1 MEYKNVNPK
10 LGDTLE
16 ILSKSIKNKDME
28 TALKTF
34 KLIKGNKYSLFIE
47 QKKSFLKN
55 TYNDIN
61 LSIYGNIFV
70 YND

>member
-28 TALKTF
+28 TALKIF
-34 KLIKGNKYSLFIE
+34 KLLKGNRYSVSIE
-47 QKKSFLKN
+47 QNKKYDKN
-55 TYNDIN
+55 
-61 LSIYGNIFV
+61 
-70 YND
+70 